1 MLYGKTFIQTLED
14 YNEAKTIFKTIY
26 DNFTIIE
33 KALEVQGFKSTKIT
47 SLEWKE
53 WQESLPELVFLL
65 YLWYK
70 ELEEYDNAILL
81 MEDWLVRSPTDLEAT
96 KLLDEIKKL
105 RPKNSLSIP
114 QNVKPNALLEYYKNQ
129 DKINRKA
136 ARYPDASIEELL
148 KDL

>member
-47 SLEWKE
+47 SLEWQE

-65 YLWYK
+65 YLCYK

-96 KLLDEIKKL
+96 KLLDEIKEL
-105 RPKNSLSIP
+105 QNS
-114 QNVKPNALLEYYKNQ
+114 
-129 DKINRKA
+129 
-136 ARYPDASIEELL
+136 
-148 KDL
+148 